1 MGLERMA
8 GFTGIHIFL
17 SSVHQCLIH
26 DLLAGAFA
34 PMRGVSIQRPQ
45 LNNSH
50 VSFKSH
56 FAQDREGDG
65 LALSS
70 AAKSRTNGGV
80 RSATLFVGSHGRRT
94 VTPQLGLNQ
103 WTLRD
108 KQNMENSSVML
119 ARPRT
124 IYLPSSSTPQSAHP
138 SPATAVAPTARTPRG
153 IRGPARSRRPLDA
166 GGWAGYERAR

>member
-56 FAQDREGDG
+56 LPRIEKAMGWLSQARRRQGRMEGFGAQHC
-65 LALSS
+65 S
-70 AAKSRTNGGV
+70 
-80 RSATLFVGSHGRRT
+80 
-94 VTPQLGLNQ
+94 
-103 WTLRD
+103 
-108 KQNMENSSVML
+108 
-119 ARPRT
+119 
-124 IYLPSSSTPQSAHP
+124 
-138 SPATAVAPTARTPRG
+138 
-153 IRGPARSRRPLDA
+153 
-166 GGWAGYERAR
+166 